1 MDNLALTETDEPND
15 GLRFPTGRRT
25 IRDVSSDRR
34 CRRRPR
40 RRKPEAGPSTTAG
53 VSDGKNSQV
62 NFRTHRRSKV
72 LPRLVIGRCLTPI

>member
-1 MDNLALTETDEPND
+1 MDNSVLTETDEPND
-15 GLRFPTGRRT
+15 GLRFPTGRRS

-62 NFRTHRRSKV
+62 NFRTHHRSKV
-72 LPRLVIGRCLTPI
+72 LPRTVDLPGLTPI